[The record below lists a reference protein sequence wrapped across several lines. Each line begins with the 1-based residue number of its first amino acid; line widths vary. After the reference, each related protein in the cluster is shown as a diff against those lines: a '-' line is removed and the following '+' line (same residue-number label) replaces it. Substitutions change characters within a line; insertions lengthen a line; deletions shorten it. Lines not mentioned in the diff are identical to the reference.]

1 MDNFDDAE
9 MKCWGGSGLEPAN
22 TGGKWLQLLVH
33 VSLCSMLFVIA
44 RGPGPG
50 AVDNTSAHCD
60 SAADLSH
67 LRSFRA
73 RACQPGDSRQKL
85 SIYQDLDTVYVYV
98 LYRTHSKALIHTQ
111 INEK

>member
-1 MDNFDDAE
+1 MLGWIRMD
-9 MKCWGGSGLEPAN
+9 PAN
-22 TGGKWLQLLVH
+22 TGGKWLRLLVH
-33 VSLCSMLFVIA
+33 VSLCFMLFVIA
-44 RGPGPG
+44 LDRDPG
-50 AVDNTSAHCD
+50 AGDNTSAHCD

-73 RACQPGDSRQKL
+73 RACQPGDGRQKL

-98 LYRTHSKALIHTQ
+98 LYRTRSKALIHTQ